1 MTSSTSGQALSRPRA
16 NAVTV
21 DASRLRVTLDD
32 GREIVVPLGWFD
44 WLANA
49 TDDQRHDFRIVEGG
63 AGIWWEQLEEGVSVP
78 GLFGLPEYP

>member
-1 MTSSTSGQALSRPRA
+1 
-16 NAVTV
+16 VTV

-49 TDDQRHDFRIVEGG
+49 TEDQRHDFRIVEGG
-63 AGIWWEQLEEGVSVP
+63 AGIWWEQLEDGVSVP

>member
-1 MTSSTSGQALSRPRA
+1 MTSSTSGQTLSRPRA

-21 DASRLRVTLDD
+21 DAGRLRVTLDD

-44 WLANA
+44 WLASA
-49 TDDQRHDFRIVEGG
+49 TEDQRHDFRIAEGG
-63 AGIWWEQLEEGVSVP
+63 AGIWWAQLEDGVSVP